1 MGIEDWGEFEQQS
14 EQADRAAGVEVID
27 DDPRHHTLGGFV
39 PGRGF
44 GPSEAETYASP
55 ESLDFDETVDTTPF
69 PEAAP
74 GR

>member
-1 MGIEDWGEFEQQS
+1 MGIEDWGDFEGQS
-14 EQADRAAGVEVID
+14 EQSEQVAGVEAV
-27 DDPRHHTLGGFV
+27 DDPRQHTLGGFV

-44 GPSEAETYASP
+44 GPSEAESYDSP
-55 ESLDFDETVDTTPF
+55 ESLDFDETVDKMPF